1 MLWWEA
7 FAAERAAYSSAV
19 ARQWRAEAERELTDL
34 ERRALAAREELDGID
49 SKVDLSLLEA

>member
-1 MLWWEA
+1 
-7 FAAERAAYSSAV
+7 V
-19 ARQWRAEAERELTDL
+19 ARQLRAEAERELTDL